1 MVAPS
6 DSGVSEK
13 HFLPPQYERE
23 NKMGTFA
30 EIQNPK
36 PGDSITS
43 ACGTIKV
50 TVKDDGSLPVSVLSK
65 RRGRSIFSCTTRGKQ
80 NQTRLFFEPMIPECL
95 HIAWTRAEG

>member
-23 NKMGTFA
+23 NKMGTLA

-50 TVKDDGSLPVSVLSK
+50 TVKDDGSRQYPFFPREEVVQYSVVL
-65 RRGRSIFSCTTRGKQ
+65 RGENRTRHDCFSNR
-80 NQTRLFFEPMIPECL
+80 
-95 HIAWTRAEG
+95 